1 MATPEEKK
9 PGFAEA
15 LRLWLK
21 IGCIGFGGPSGQ
33 IALLH
38 RETVGSRGWIGEEEF
53 ARALKFCMLL
63 PGPEA
68 QQLAIWIGW
77 RLHGLRGGVAAG
89 ALFVLPA
96 ALLLWALG
104 LLYVTRRDLPAVHG
118 FFDGIKPVVVALV
131 VAALWKIGRR
141 TVSSPTLGV
150 VAAAAIGLFLLGV
163 SYPWVVIGFGILG
176 ACLPQGQSSPRGS
189 MPRSAEPLRHGF
201 SPVLVIPVLWVIPV
215 LALALWQ
222 GCSSVP
228 VRVALLYAKAA
239 VLSFG
244 GAYAALSYIAF
255 HASGDWGWLT
265 PGEMLDGVGLAETT
279 PGPLLIALQFVAF
292 VAAWNHPG
300 GISPLASATLA
311 SGAAVWSLFLPSFLW
326 IFSLAPHME
335 RIAADRRMAG
345 ALSAIGA
352 VVTAVIAKLAL
363 WFAASL
369 FIPATPAAGVFR
381 WIPLAMA
388 VTAWFLL
395 RANRVG
401 MIPLILS
408 GGAVGVAL
416 KLAGLS

>member
-1 MATPEEKK
+1 MNAEL
-9 PGFAEA
+9 PGFSEA

-38 RETVGSRGWIGEEEF
+38 RETVEQRGWIGEEEF

-68 QQLAIWIGW
+68 QQLATWIGW
-77 RLHGLRGGVAAG
+77 RLHGIRGGIVAG
-89 ALFVLPA
+89 TLFVLPA

-104 LLYVTRRDLPAVHG
+104 LLYVLGRDLPAVHG

-141 TVSSPTLGV
+141 MISSGALGLIA
-150 VAAAAIGLFLLGV
+150 VAAFGFFFLGAP
-163 SYPWVVIGFGILG
+163 YPWVVIGFGLLG
-176 ACLPQGQSSPRGS
+176 AFLLKATGPGKEAVPAGRWSVAP
-189 MPRSAEPLRHGF
+189 M
-201 SPVLVIPVLWVIPV
+201 LVIPALWILPV
-215 LALALWQ
+215 LALALGLGW
-222 GCSSVP
+222 SAAP
-228 VRVALLYAKAA
+228 VQVALLYAKAA

-244 GAYAALSYIAF
+244 GAYAALSYVAF

-265 PGEMLDGVGLAETT
+265 PGQMLDGIGLAETT

-300 GISPLASATLA
+300 CLPALVSATIASA
-311 SGAAVWSLFLPSFLW
+311 AAVWSLFLPSFLW

-335 RIAADRRMAG
+335 RIATNRRMAG

-363 WFAASL
+363 WFAVSL
-369 FIPATPAAGVFR
+369 FFLGTSGGITFR
-381 WIPLAMA
+381 WVPMVMA
-388 VTAWFLL
+388 VIAWLLL
-395 RANRVG
+395 RSGRLG
-401 MIPLILS
+401 MIPVILL
-408 GGAVGVAL
+408 GGGVGVVL
-416 KLAGLS
+416 KLAGVA

>member
-1 MATPEEKK
+1 MNAER
-9 PGFAEA
+9 PGFSEA

-33 IALLH
+33 IAVLH
-38 RETVGSRGWIGEEEF
+38 RETVEQRGWIGEEEF
-53 ARALKFCMLL
+53 GRALKFCMLL

-68 QQLAIWIGW
+68 QQLATWIGW
-77 RLHGLRGGVAAG
+77 SLHGIRGGIVAG

-104 LLYVTRRDLPAVHG
+104 ILYVLGGDLPAVHG

-131 VAALWKIGRR
+131 VAALWKIGHRMIFS
-141 TVSSPTLGV
+141 VALGLIAVAAFGFFFLGV
-150 VAAAAIGLFLLGV
+150 P
-163 SYPWVVIGFGILG
+163 YPWVVIGFGLLG
-176 ACLPQGQSSPRGS
+176 AFFLKGPGTVAE
-189 MPRSAEPLRHGF
+189 AEPVGRW
-201 SPVLVIPVLWVIPV
+201 SIAPIVVIPALWILPV
-215 LALALWQ
+215 LALALGLGW
-222 GCSSVP
+222 SAAP
-228 VRVALLYAKAA
+228 VQVALLYAKAA

-244 GAYAALSYIAF
+244 GAYAALSYVAF

-265 PGEMLDGVGLAETT
+265 PGQMLDGIGLAETT

-300 GISPLASATLA
+300 CLPALVSATIA
-311 SGAAVWSLFLPSFLW
+311 SCMAVWSLFLPSFLW

-335 RIAADRRMAG
+335 RISANRRMAG

-369 FIPATPAAGVFR
+369 FFLGTSGGITFR
-381 WIPLAMA
+381 WVPMVMA
-388 VTAWFLL
+388 VTAWLLL
-395 RANRVG
+395 RSGRLG
-401 MIPLILS
+401 IIPVILL
-408 GGAVGVAL
+408 GGGVGVVL
-416 KLAGLS
+416 KLMGVA